1 MNYAEMCKMALES
14 TKPNPERDSAEMER
28 RHNCNNALELARS
41 KLESDIVDF
50 AKRHHRSWFFL
61 TTASALP

>member
-1 MNYAEMCKMALES
+1 MALES

-28 RHNCNNALELARS
+28 RHNCNNAIELARS

-50 AKRHHRSWFFL
+50 AKRHHRSWFL
-61 TTASALP
+61 TTARIRLCRKNA

>member
-41 KLESDIVDF
+41 NWKINTKDVTGLVCGD
-50 AKRHHRSWFFL
+50 
-61 TTASALP
+61 AL

>member
-41 KLESDIVDF
+41 KLESDIIDF
-50 AKRHHRSWFFL
+50 YADGQPHKLIL
-61 TTASALP
+61 TSDSY